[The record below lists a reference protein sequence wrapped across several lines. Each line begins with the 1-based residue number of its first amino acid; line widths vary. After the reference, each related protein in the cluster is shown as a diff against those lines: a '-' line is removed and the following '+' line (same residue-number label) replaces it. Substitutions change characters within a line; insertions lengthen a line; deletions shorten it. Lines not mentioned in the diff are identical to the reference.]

1 MGILKRESYCFQFT
15 TGCRYSDIVTD
26 AIALVTYY
34 KFQTVYIVAR
44 KMDKLYIQNIS
55 ADGCVGDILD
65 ETLVSRPWSG
75 IAFKGNTIVIRDGGG
90 GELILLIEEL
100 FNSNSDAYKI
110 LEKCIYYST
119 IHAWEEIRLKNN
131 IVSELRSKLFNR
143 IVDIEMNHLQTA
155 VMNSIDIN
163 DATKEEYK
171 ADVLL
176 RSAQHTGCDVAS
188 VQAAANL
195 LREYSVDTSG
205 VIGEKSIDAF
215 MAYQKEQFNHSLYD
229 YDVLIA
235 YSVNGYIIQ
244 IVCMDGNL
252 YSRKRSNSSNWSEW
266 MTMTPDPYMFMSAD
280 GKSIFI
286 FNNNYYIYIPYIGD
300 YFYTFDVD
308 TINTTG
314 FYLLKGGILDDFR
327 RRIYPISNNAY

>member
-75 IAFKGNTIVIRDGGG
+75 IAFKGNTVVIRDGGG

-100 FNSNSDAYKI
+100 FNSNSDVYKI
-110 LEKCIYYST
+110 IEKCIYYST

-155 VMNSIDIN
+155 VMNGIDV
-163 DATKEEYK
+163 DEATKEEYES
-171 ADVLL
+171 DVLL
-176 RSAQHTGCDVAS
+176 RSAQYTGYDVS
-188 VQAAANL
+188 PIQTTANS
-195 LREYSVDTSG
+195 LRGYSIITSG
-205 VIGEKSIDAF
+205 IIGEKSVDALL
-215 MAYQKEQFNHSLYD
+215 AYQKEQLNCDLYD
-229 YDVLIA
+229 MLIV
-235 YSVNGYIIQ
+235 YSVNEYTIQ
-244 IVCMDGNL
+244 IVCIDGNL
-252 YSRKRSNSSNWSEW
+252 YSRKGSNLLNWSEW
-266 MTMTPDPYMFMSAD
+266 VKMGGDPHMFISAD
-280 GKSIFI
+280 SLLIR
-286 FNNNYYIYIPYIGD
+286 NDDYHIYIPYRD
-300 YFYTFDVD
+300 YLHKFDVD
-308 TINTTG
+308 NISDTG
-314 FYLLKGGILDDFR
+314 FYLLKGDAKNDFR